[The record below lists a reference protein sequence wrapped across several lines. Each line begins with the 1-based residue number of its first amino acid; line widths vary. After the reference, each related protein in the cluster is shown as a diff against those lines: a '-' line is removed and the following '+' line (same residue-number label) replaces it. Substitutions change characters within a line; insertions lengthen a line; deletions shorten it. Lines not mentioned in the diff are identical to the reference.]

1 VHLASKG
8 TCVCDLKTMAA
19 AAGASSPFKD

>member
-8 TCVCDLKTMAA
+8 TCVCDLENMAA
-19 AAGASSPFKD
+19 GAGASSPFKD